1 MRLAKLLMTLV
12 LTVSAFAAD
21 INGKWKSVIEYNGQ
35 GIEVVYNFK
44 VEASKLTGSVSGPN
58 GEYEINEGKIEGD
71 NFSFSISTD
80 QFDVAYKG
88 KIADGQLNITLQFGD
103 NSLET
108 IAKRT

>member
-1 MRLAKLLMTLV
+1 MTLV
-12 LTVSAFAAD
+12 LAVSAFAAD

-44 VEASKLTGSVSGPN
+44 VEAGKLTGSVSGPN